1 MENTQNKKFIF
12 GIIGLALAAL
22 AFVFFWFPYFGLIL
36 SVAALVLSIIG
47 IGASR
52 LKGFGIAGTIIA
64 PIALVLS
71 LLFTF
76 VITAAFVSGG
86 SSSKAEKKAES
97 VYTAAKTV
105 LMEAAASGDEVFE
118 GITLSNDGGK
128 TYYITVTDL
137 VNLHEIEENPF
148 KSTSSDGGM
157 TVRFNAETA
166 SYTATVSGTIDG
178 YRIVYY
184 GDFLGFSAY
193 KN

>member
-1 MENTQNKKFIF
+1 MENRQNKKFIF
-12 GIIGLALAAL
+12 GIIGLALAAFAL
-22 AFVFFWFPYFGLIL
+22 IVFWIPYFGLIV
-36 SVAALVLSIIG
+36 SIVALVLSIIG

-52 LKGFGIAGTIIA
+52 LKGFGIAGTIIS
-64 PIALVLS
+64 PIALLLS

-76 VITAAFVSGG
+76 VITAYFAGG
-86 SSSKAEKKAES
+86 TSASKAEKKAQK
-97 VYTAAKTV
+97 VYQAAKTV

-157 TVRFNAETA
+157 TVRFNTETD

-178 YRIVYY
+178 YRIAYY
-184 GDFLGFSAY
+184 GDFLGFAAY